1 MSAETK
7 TAAEAGEAAE
17 PMGPSLVDRIEASR
31 FLGGEFLIWLWY
43 ESERREGAF
52 EIEGFGGVSFWLEEQ
67 MTLRAEGAQ
76 GATASESA
84 LKGAMPS
91 ATPEAKEA
99 LRQGKRPTKAKAR
112 LERGP
117 QSWSF
122 VLNADPLTLS
132 AVKVPGVIKDG
143 TEEQFF
149 ERMQL
154 AEELEGMI
162 YALYGEFLALRVD
175 PRWEKELAP
184 ALARWVAEDPS
195 A

>member
-1 MSAETK
+1 M
-7 TAAEAGEAAE
+7 
-17 PMGPSLVDRIEASR
+17 R
-31 FLGGEFLIWLWY
+31 
-43 ESERREGAF
+43 
-52 EIEGFGGVSFWLEEQ
+52 
-67 MTLRAEGAQ
+67 
-76 GATASESA
+76 
-84 LKGAMPS
+84 
-91 ATPEAKEA
+91 A

-154 AEELEGMI
+154 AEELI
-162 YALYGEFLALRVD
+162 DIVD
-175 PRWEKELAP
+175 ASTSRLQHDFIRRGGNRRN
-184 ALARWVAEDPS
+184 ARAQ
-195 A
+195 